1 MPVSCNM
8 NGVDLARMF
17 NQMQSPGYAILIWLV
32 LITAILSIIC
42 TVAHTKDLEKES
54 VIVDWILLGGSIS
67 GGLFSLGRMS
77 REYFNL
83 QLRAYVIIVGWIL
96 SLIFF
101 DNSFLLTYT
110 KSLLTMV
117 KNRSIFNQIKEH
129 RRDVAVSFKRL

>member
-1 MPVSCNM
+1 MKGKWLKWSKISLLLVCLGFFMPVSCDM

-32 LITAILSIIC
+32 LITAIISIIF
-42 TVAHTKDLEKES
+42 TLTHTKDLEKES

-83 QLRAYVIIVGWIL
+83 QVGAYVIIAGWIL
-96 SLIFF
+96 SLIFLIIA
-101 DNSFLLTYT
+101 SCSHTQ
-110 KSLLTMV
+110 KGS
-117 KNRSIFNQIKEH
+117 
-129 RRDVAVSFKRL
+129 

>member
-1 MPVSCNM
+1 MKEKWLKWSKISLLLVCLGFFMPVSCDM

-32 LITAILSIIC
+32 LITAIISIIF
-42 TVAHTKDLEKES
+42 TLTHTKDLEKES

-83 QLRAYVIIVGWIL
+83 QAEAYVIIAGWIL
-96 SLIFF
+96 SLIFLIIA
-101 DNSFLLTYT
+101 SCSHTQ
-110 KSLLTMV
+110 KGS
-117 KNRSIFNQIKEH
+117 
-129 RRDVAVSFKRL
+129 

>member
-42 TVAHTKDLEKES
+42 TLAHTKDLEKES

-67 GGLFSLGRMS
+67 EGLFSLGRMS

-83 QLRAYVIIVGWIL
+83 QLGAYVIIVGWIL
-96 SLIFF
+96 SLIFLIIV
-101 DNSFLLTYT
+101 SFHIHKKALDDGKKQDY
-110 KSLLTMV
+110 
-117 KNRSIFNQIKEH
+117 IYHIKEH
-129 RRDVAVSFKRL
+129 RRDVAASFKRL

>member
-1 MPVSCNM
+1 MKEKWLKWSKISLLLVCLGFFMPVSCDM

-32 LITAILSIIC
+32 LITAIISIIF
-42 TVAHTKDLEKES
+42 TLTHTKDLEKES

-83 QLRAYVIIVGWIL
+83 QVGSYVIIAGWIL
-96 SLIFF
+96 SLIFLIIA
-101 DNSFLLTYT
+101 SCSHTQ
-110 KSLLTMV
+110 KGS
-117 KNRSIFNQIKEH
+117 
-129 RRDVAVSFKRL
+129 

>member
-1 MPVSCNM
+1 MKEKWLKWSKISLLLVCLGFFMPVSCDM

-32 LITAILSIIC
+32 LITAIISIIF
-42 TVAHTKDLEKES
+42 TLTHTKDLEKES

-83 QLRAYVIIVGWIL
+83 QVGAYVIIAGWIL
-96 SLIFF
+96 SLIFLIIA
-101 DNSFLLTYT
+101 SC
-110 KSLLTMV
+110 
-117 KNRSIFNQIKEH
+117 
-129 RRDVAVSFKRL
+129 